1 MALTANQKATLPPR
15 VAFAFLGDRAY
26 LGRMPTRETVEAFV
40 AQVLSND
47 HVGAIRDWYH
57 EDAWMQENQVPLRQ
71 GGRSKLMEQEAATL
85 ARMNEVL
92 TELVAPPIIDGN
104 RVAIRWRFT
113 FTPKQGQGFAME
125 EVAWQTW
132 RGDKIA
138 TETFF
143 YDPKQRGG

>member
-1 MALTANQKATLPPR
+1 MVN
-15 VAFAFLGDRAY
+15 
-26 LGRMPTRETVEAFV
+26 RMPSRETVDAFV
-40 AQVLSND
+40 VQVLSND

-57 EDAWMQENQVPLRQ
+57 EDAWMQENQAPQRQ
-71 GGRSKLMEQEAATL
+71 GGCSKLMEQEAATL
-85 ARMNEVL
+85 ARMDDVL
-92 TELVAPPIIDGN
+92 SELVAPPIIDGD

-113 FTPKQGQGFAME
+113 FTPKQGPAFSME

-143 YDPKQRGG
+143 YDPKQRGA